1 MRPKSGVQIRWGV
14 AAALLAL
21 AILVVLAVVP
31 DPLFRQ
37 SVYATTFDDVDGVAP
52 GAPVYFRGAA
62 VGTVRSV
69 ELRPEQ
75 RTFAVRI
82 GVRRD
87 WRPSACT
94 HAAIAESNPLTTPQI
109 ALVALEVDAA
119 GCAAARTVVACDPLA
134 PPVAGARGLTGC
146 KRGPDL
152 FETAAVAV
160 AQAAEV
166 ATAANAMA
174 VRVQGMMAGIG
185 GAGTGPGG
193 IPIDV
198 NRLAADVQL
207 TLATLNQLSGR
218 LNATL
223 TPGQGDV
230 ALTLANVRRT
240 SDKAATLDVARLNQT
255 LVELQDIVRVN
266 QANVNTLLTEGAAV
280 SSESRALLETLN
292 ASMAAT
298 TSNLQRSSE
307 SLAALTERLEDDPTY
322 AIRGQAFTDPPPV
335 AR

>member
-21 AILVVLAVVP
+21 AVLVGLAVIP
-31 DPLFRQ
+31 DPFFRQ
-37 SVYATTFDDVDGVAP
+37 RVYATTFDDVEGVSP
-52 GAPVYFRGAA
+52 GVPVYFRGAV
-62 VGTVRSV
+62 VGAVRSV
-69 ELRPEQ
+69 DLRPEQ
-75 RTFAVRI
+75 RTFAVRL

-109 ALVALEVDAA
+109 ALVALETGAP
-119 GCAAARTVVACDPLA
+119 GCPAARTLARCDPLA
-134 PPVAGARGLTGC
+134 PPTPGPRGVTGC

-152 FETAAVAV
+152 FETAALAV

-166 ATAANAMA
+166 ATTANAMA
-174 VRVQGMMAGIG
+174 IKVQGMMAGLG
-185 GAGTGPGG
+185 GGTGPGG
-193 IPIDV
+193 LPIDV

-207 TLATLNQLSGR
+207 TLATLNQMSGR
-218 LNATL
+218 LNDTL

-255 LVELQDIVRVN
+255 LVELQDIVRAN
-266 QANVNTLLTEGAAV
+266 QANVSTLLTEGAAV
-280 SSESRALLETLN
+280 SGESRALLETLN

-298 TSNLQRSSE
+298 TTNLQRSSE

-322 AIRGQAFTDPPPV
+322 AIRGQKFTDPPPPTGP
-335 AR
+335 